1 MESEKLSNNNNNN
14 NYNVYLFLFILFYY
28 FATQNKLLWWG
39 NLREAKL
46 KRNRGFPKCIIR
58 KLTNLFYTPQELF
71 LTHLFETGKCTN
83 KKLIITFSAVEKILY
98 SHVYVPQKL

>member
-1 MESEKLSNNNNNN
+1 MNSLLESEKLSNNNNN

-46 KRNRGFPKCIIR
+46 MRNRGFPQMYYKKIN
-58 KLTNLFYTPQELF
+58 KFVLYTPRTVF
-71 LTHLFETGKCTN
+71 
-83 KKLIITFSAVEKILY
+83 
-98 SHVYVPQKL
+98 